1 MQTSQVTI
9 LGSNSAI
16 SVFDRFPSGQVLQI
30 ENQHILID
38 CGEGTQFRMPQY
50 GIKKSKIN
58 TILISHLHGDHV
70 FGLPGLLTSY
80 QLAGRREPLTIYG
93 PAPLQDY
100 LDMNLGGTGHFIDY
114 PLEIIEL
121 DKEEIQ
127 EKGKIQI
134 AELNDCVIEAFELIH
149 RIDCFGYKISEKPKK
164 QKIKQAFLDKYNP
177 DVKSIRAI
185 KEGADFITNLGELV
199 PNLECAVPARL
210 PRSYAY
216 CSDTLFHMPL
226 MDILIGTSTIYHES
240 TYLHDLQD
248 KAFSRFHSTAKEAA
262 EIAKGAE
269 AEQLILGH
277 FSSRYKDLEPFRKE
291 AMTVF
296 PKVEIAKEGESFEI

>member
-1 MQTSQVTI
+1 MQTSNVTI

-16 SVFDRFPSGQVLQI
+16 SVFDRFPSGQVLQV
-30 ENQHILID
+30 ENHHILID
-38 CGEGTQFRMPQY
+38 CGEGTQFRMSQY

-70 FGLPGLLTSY
+70 FGLPGLLTSF

-93 PAPLQDY
+93 PSPLQEY

-121 DKEEIQ
+121 DKEDISGN
-127 EKGKIQI
+127 GKMQI
-134 AELNDCVIEAFELIH
+134 AEMNDCIIEAFELIH

-164 QKIKQAFLDKYNP
+164 QKMRPEFLEQYNP
-177 DVKSIRAI
+177 DIKSIRAI
-185 KEGADFITNLGELV
+185 KKGADYITNAGELV
-199 PNLECAVPARL
+199 PNADCAFPAAM

-216 CSDTLFHMPL
+216 CSDTIFHIPL
-226 MDILIGTSTIYHES
+226 KEILLGTSTIYHES
-240 TYLHDLQD
+240 TYLQDLHD
-248 KAFSRFHSTAKEAA
+248 KAASRFHSTAKEAA

-277 FSSRYKDLEPFRKE
+277 FSSRYKDLEPFRNE
-291 AMTVF
+291 AMTIF
-296 PKVEIAKEGESFEI
+296 ANVEIAVEGKVFQI